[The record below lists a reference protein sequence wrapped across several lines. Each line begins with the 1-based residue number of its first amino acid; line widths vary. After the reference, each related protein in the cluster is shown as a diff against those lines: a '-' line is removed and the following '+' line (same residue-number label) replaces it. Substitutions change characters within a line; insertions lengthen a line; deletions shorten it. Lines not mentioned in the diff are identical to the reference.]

1 MKTSVKKS
9 KFDDVIFYWY
19 NNNMLEGSICCGV
32 DDLFWE
38 GAKHFPESVIN
49 RLKKNDL
56 TVSEE
61 FENCK
66 YVGLNLVQKD
76 SSFYIDQQLY
86 IDELKEVVIL
96 KNRKFSKGSPLT
108 DEARQLRGLLAKS
121 NWASIQT
128 RPDIRFGAC
137 EVSTSIK
144 DAQIGDLVNAN
155 KNIRKL
161 RSKMIREFSQR
172 K

>member
-1 MKTSVKKS
+1 M
-9 KFDDVIFYWY
+9 
-19 NNNMLEGSICCGV
+19 
-32 DDLFWE
+32 
-38 GAKHFPESVIN
+38 
-49 RLKKNDL
+49 

-108 DEARQLRGLLAKS
+108 DEARQLRGLLAKW